1 MSKAWSK
8 DIWVD
13 PGTFGASPA
22 CHIIAD
28 MMNKDI
34 VSVFEKHRVLSFIND
49 AIHQFKWISTIEDT
63 GVKERAM
70 ILMRDDLFARIDKM
84 TYPPKFLSHLKNVI
98 AYHFRRFLKE
108 AA

>member
-13 PGTFGASPA
+13 PGTFGRSPA
-22 CHIIAD
+22 CHIITD
-28 MMNKDI
+28 MMNKDVI
-34 VSVFEKHRVLSFIND
+34 PVFEKHRVLSFIAD
-49 AIHQFKWISTIEDT
+49 AIYQFKWISTIEDT
-63 GVKERAM
+63 GVRERSM
-70 ILMRDDLFARIDKM
+70 ILMRDDLFSRIEKM
-84 TYPPKFLSHLKNVI
+84 DYNPKFLSYLRNVI

>member
-8 DIWVD
+8 DILVD
-13 PGTFGASPA
+13 PGTFGGSPA

-28 MMNKDI
+28 MMNQNVI
-34 VSVFEKHRVLSFIND
+34 SVFEKHRVLSFIND
-49 AIHQFKWISTIEDT
+49 AIYQFKWIGTIKDT

-70 ILMRDDLFARIDKM
+70 VLMRDDLFARIDKM
-84 TYPPKFLSHLKNVI
+84 DYHPKFLSHLKNVI
-98 AYHFRRFLKE
+98 TYHFRRFLKE